1 MNILHANTDPNLLQR
16 FKEMLGGSDRADI
29 AVGFFFISGFE
40 AVAEDLAQLAKVR
53 ILVGRADRRVLEEV
67 ALGLQQAEALKAHL
81 ELDQTVRRSE
91 LQRAAGQ
98 VVQDIGKGVS
108 QLPQTEGSE
117 QAVARL
123 RDLVT
128 AGKVQVHAY
137 LKSPLHAKAYL
148 CWYPEGS
155 VDPGSAIVG
164 SSNFTLAG
172 FTGNTELNVRV
183 TGDAEMQALKDWF
196 ESLWSDSADITQD
209 FLAELNRSWPL
220 AETPPYHVYLKA
232 LYELY
237 GDEVTGALPAPPPPR
252 EPKLANFQLDAVRRA
267 LRMIDLHGG
276 CFIGDVVG
284 LGKSFI
290 GAEILRQLR
299 YTEKGDP
306 LIVCPAGL
314 VPMWERMNEL
324 FQLGAAVVSMSKIV
338 PKPSVQ
344 WDEEA
349 EEYLDEPTEGPGL
362 VLGEVYS
369 NRGPMLV
376 DEAHNF
382 RNLNRRYR
390 ALSEYLDAGDHKVVL
405 LSATPQNLGP
415 RDIYRQLRLFLDEVD
430 HGLNLEPLALEE
442 YFAAVQAWHQYRIEF
457 ENWQTAYELWQVTGK
472 KKEEP
477 PARPIEPKYPKAE
490 IEQVLTPVFIRRR
503 RRDIKELYGD
513 KAEVNGK
520 PVQFPIPKLENIPYL
535 LNRVYAKTGPLDD
548 LLRKLGQHKAARYRV
563 TEYIKPSA
571 RSKTQYRDLYRA
583 RNRIAALMSALL
595 GKRLESSVAAFRATL
610 ESLMASNRNFRNAL
624 QSGYVPIGQTA
635 TRLLAGDSFNPDEA
649 LQILQAEEKR
659 RAEANEPRSKL
670 VHPTEDFNIDDW
682 IEDLDRDHA
691 VLSGI
696 HQAILEIGPDDDD
709 KLYSLRKFIAGL
721 DKDEKIVIFSEA
733 ETTVEYL
740 FEQLNPAGKDLS
752 IARLSGSNRDQ
763 LESVLKRFAP
773 DANLKKGR
781 DGKKIERM
789 PGPEVRM
796 LIATDVVSEG
806 QNLQDCGRVLN
817 YDLHWNPVKLIQ
829 RFGRVD
835 RIGTDYAEIHLNN
848 MWPDTDID
856 NKLSLTDR
864 LLRRIQ
870 SFHDLIGLDNRLL
883 DRREKLN
890 TNAMYRIYVKGQL
903 PDDDDDSVDDVA
915 AHQVGVALLQQ
926 LQQEDPTLWETIT
939 NLPDGIR
946 AAKPAKQKVP
956 EVEDAEGQRYIQ
968 QVLEIEGAQMPM
980 MTPSQEQGIES
991 PFDDPRP
998 DESVVL
1004 LSAAGVVWSYAVDDR
1019 LIPRSITPSQL
1030 IAALECDPSTPGH
1043 KLPKKH
1049 NDRVMAGYRKFR
1061 QDAERRLGKSRRP
1074 GSDSRLRRYLSKYLN
1089 LAREEAKDNP
1099 DELQRISVL
1108 RQIFLYKLPEAVLP
1122 ELRDIRQLGLEGTG
1136 LIRRLEALRLRYR
1149 LNPPAED
1156 ETHETT
1162 METEVVRIVCS
1173 EGLV

>member
-16 FKEMLGGSDRADI
+16 FKEMLGGSARADI

-40 AVAEDLAQLAKVR
+40 TVAEDLSRLEKIR
-53 ILVGRADRRVLEEV
+53 ILVGRADRKVLEEV
-67 ALGLQQAEALKAHL
+67 ALGLQQAEALKAQL

-117 QAVARL
+117 QAVTRL

-183 TGDAEMQALKDWF
+183 TGDAEMQALKEWF

-324 FQLGAAVVSMSKIV
+324 FQLGAAVVSMSRIV
-338 PKPSVQ
+338 PKPSAQ

-349 EEYLDEPTEGPGL
+349 EVYLDEPVEGPGL
-362 VLGEVYS
+362 VLSEVYG
-369 NRGPMLV
+369 NRGPVLI

-390 ALSEYLDAGDHKVVL
+390 ALAEYLDAGDHKVIL

-415 RDIYRQLRLFLDEVD
+415 RDIYRQLRLFLDEMD

-442 YFAAVQAWHQYRIEF
+442 YFAAVQAWHQYKLEF
-457 ENWQTAYELWQVTGK
+457 ENWQTEYQLWQVKGK

-477 PARPIEPKYPKAE
+477 PARPVEPKYPKAE
-490 IEQVLTPVFIRRR
+490 IERVLTPVFIRRR
-503 RRDIKELYGD
+503 RRDIRELYGD

-520 PVQFPIPKLENIPYL
+520 PVKFPVPKLENIPYL

-548 LLRKLGQHKAARYRV
+548 LLSKLKQHKASRYRV
-563 TEYIKPSA
+563 TDYIKPSA
-571 RSKTQYRDLYRA
+571 RTKSQYRDLKVTVTSRA
-583 RNRIAALMSALL
+583 PWRPALCPSARQQPDSWQETVLTL
-595 GKRLESSVAAFRATL
+595 TRHLRYCRLK
-610 ESLMASNRNFRNAL
+610 RNA
-624 QSGYVPIGQTA
+624 VPRQMS
-635 TRLLAGDSFNPDEA
+635 R
-649 LQILQAEEKR
+649 
-659 RAEANEPRSKL
+659 
-670 VHPTEDFNIDDW
+670 
-682 IEDLDRDHA
+682 DRN
-691 VLSGI
+691 S
-696 HQAILEIGPDDDD
+696 
-709 KLYSLRKFIAGL
+709 
-721 DKDEKIVIFSEA
+721 
-733 ETTVEYL
+733 
-740 FEQLNPAGKDLS
+740 
-752 IARLSGSNRDQ
+752 
-763 LESVLKRFAP
+763 
-773 DANLKKGR
+773 
-781 DGKKIERM
+781 
-789 PGPEVRM
+789 
-796 LIATDVVSEG
+796 
-806 QNLQDCGRVLN
+806 
-817 YDLHWNPVKLIQ
+817 
-829 RFGRVD
+829 
-835 RIGTDYAEIHLNN
+835 
-848 MWPDTDID
+848 
-856 NKLSLTDR
+856 
-864 LLRRIQ
+864 
-870 SFHDLIGLDNRLL
+870 
-883 DRREKLN
+883 
-890 TNAMYRIYVKGQL
+890 
-903 PDDDDDSVDDVA
+903 
-915 AHQVGVALLQQ
+915 
-926 LQQEDPTLWETIT
+926 
-939 NLPDGIR
+939 
-946 AAKPAKQKVP
+946 
-956 EVEDAEGQRYIQ
+956 YI
-968 QVLEIEGAQMPM
+968 
-980 MTPSQEQGIES
+980 
-991 PFDDPRP
+991 
-998 DESVVL
+998 
-1004 LSAAGVVWSYAVDDR
+1004 
-1019 LIPRSITPSQL
+1019 
-1030 IAALECDPSTPGH
+1030 
-1043 KLPKKH
+1043 
-1049 NDRVMAGYRKFR
+1049 
-1061 QDAERRLGKSRRP
+1061 
-1074 GSDSRLRRYLSKYLN
+1074 
-1089 LAREEAKDNP
+1089 
-1099 DELQRISVL
+1099 LQRIS
-1108 RQIFLYKLPEAVLP
+1108 
-1122 ELRDIRQLGLEGTG
+1122 T
-1136 LIRRLEALRLRYR
+1136 
-1149 LNPPAED
+1149 
-1156 ETHETT
+1156 
-1162 METEVVRIVCS
+1162 
-1173 EGLV
+1173 

>member
-40 AVAEDLAQLAKVR
+40 AVAENFSRLDKIR
-53 ILVGRADRRVLEEV
+53 ILVGRADRKVLEEV
-67 ALGLQQAEALKAHL
+67 ALGLQQAEALKAQL

-98 VVQDIGKGVS
+98 VIQDIGKGVS

-117 QAVARL
+117 QAVAKL

-128 AGKVQVHAY
+128 VGKVQVHAY
-137 LKSPLHAKAYL
+137 LKGTLHAKAYL

-196 ESLWSDSADITQD
+196 DSLWCDSADITQD

-252 EPKLANFQLDAVRRA
+252 EPKLANFQIDAVSRA

-284 LGKSFI
+284 LGKSYI

-306 LIVCPAGL
+306 LIICPAGL
-314 VPMWERMNEL
+314 VSMWERMNEL
-324 FQLGAAVVSMSKIV
+324 FQLGAAVVSMSRIV
-338 PKPSVQ
+338 PKPSAQ

-349 EEYLDEPTEGPGL
+349 EEYLDEPIEGPGL
-362 VLGEVYS
+362 VLEEVYG
-369 NRGPMLV
+369 NRGPVLI

-415 RDIYRQLRLFLDEVD
+415 RDIYRQLRLFLDEID

-442 YFAAVQAWHQYRIEF
+442 YFVAVQAWYQYRIEF
-457 ENWQTAYELWQVTGK
+457 ENWQTAYQIWQVKGK
-472 KKEEP
+472 KNEDS
-477 PARPIEPKYPKAE
+477 PARPSEPKYPKAD
-490 IEQVLTPVFIRRR
+490 IERVLTPVFIRRR
-503 RRDIKELYGD
+503 RRDITELYGD
-513 KAEVNGK
+513 KAEINGK
-520 PVQFPIPKLENIPYL
+520 PVQFPTPKLENITYL
-535 LNRVYAKTGPLDD
+535 LNRVYAKTGSLED
-548 LLRKLGQHKAARYRV
+548 LLSKLRQHKATRYRV

-571 RSKTQYRDLYRA
+571 RGKTQYRDLYRA
-583 RNRIAALMSALL
+583 KNRIAALMGALMI
-595 GKRLESSVAAFRATL
+595 KRLESSVAAFRSTL
-610 ESLMASNRNFRNAL
+610 ESLISSNRNFKNAL
-624 QSGYVPIGQTA
+624 EAGYVPIGQTA
-635 TRLLAGDSFNPDEA
+635 TRLLAGDSFDPDEA
-649 LQILQAEEKR
+649 LEILQAEEKR
-659 RAEANEPRSKL
+659 RTEANEPRSKL
-670 VHPTEDFNIDDW
+670 VHPTDDFNIDAW
-682 IEDLDRDHA
+682 IRDLDADYS

-696 HQAILEIGPDDDD
+696 HQSMTGIEPEDDD
-709 KLYSLRKFIAGL
+709 KLHSLEKFIAGL

-740 FEQLNPAGKDLS
+740 FEQLNPGGKNQS

-763 LESVLKRFAP
+763 VASVLKRFAP
-773 DANLKKGR
+773 DANLKKSR
-781 DGKKIERM
+781 DGKTIERM
-789 PGPEVRM
+789 PGPKVRI
-796 LIATDVVSEG
+796 LVATDVVSEG

-817 YDLHWNPVKLIQ
+817 YDLHWNPVRLIQ

-835 RIGTDYAEIHLNN
+835 RIGTDYTEIHLNN

-856 NKLSLTDR
+856 NTLSITIR

-870 SFHDLIGLDNRLL
+870 SFHDLIGLDTRLL
-883 DRREKLN
+883 DTREKLN

-903 PDDDDDSVDDVA
+903 PDDDDALDDIA

-946 AAKPAKQKVP
+946 AAKPVEQKAP
-956 EVEDAEGQRYIQ
+956 KAEDAEGQRYTQ

-980 MTPSQEQGIES
+980 MTPMQEQGIES

-1004 LSAAGVVWSYAVDDR
+1004 LSAPGVVWSYAVDDR
-1019 LIPRSITPSQL
+1019 LMPRSITPSQL
-1030 IAALECDPSTPGH
+1030 ISALQCDPSTPGQ
-1043 KLPKKH
+1043 KLPEKH
-1049 NDRVMAGYRKFR
+1049 NDRVMAGYRQFR
-1061 QDAERRLGKSRRP
+1061 QDAEHRLGRSRRP
-1074 GSDSRLRRYLSKYLN
+1074 GSDSQIRRYLSKYLN
-1089 LAREEAKDNP
+1089 LAREEVKDNSE
-1099 DELQRISVL
+1099 ELQRIAAL
-1108 RQIFLYKLPEAVLP
+1108 RQIFLDKLPESVLP
-1122 ELRDIRQLGLEGTG
+1122 ELRDIRQLGLESTS
-1136 LIRRLEALRLRYR
+1136 LIRRLEALRLRHR
-1149 LNPPAED
+1149 LAPIAAD
-1156 ETHETT
+1156 EAGETT
-1162 METEVVRIVCS
+1162 METEIVRIVCS
-1173 EGLV
+1173 EGL

>member
-1 MNILHANTDPNLLQR
+1 MNILHANTDPTLIQR
-16 FKEMLGGSDRADI
+16 FKEMLGGSARADI

-40 AVAEDLAQLAKVR
+40 AVAEDLSQVDKVR
-53 ILVGRADRRVLEEV
+53 ILVGRADHRILEEV

-91 LQRAAGQ
+91 LQRATGQ
-98 VVQDIGKGVS
+98 VIQDLGKGVS

-117 QAVARL
+117 QAVTKL
-123 RDLVT
+123 HDLIT

-284 LGKSFI
+284 LGKSYI

-314 VPMWERMNEL
+314 VPMWGRMNEL

-338 PKPSVQ
+338 PKPSAQ

-349 EEYLDEPTEGPGL
+349 EEYLEEPIEGPGL
-362 VLGEVYS
+362 VLAEVYG
-369 NRGPMLV
+369 NRGPILI

-457 ENWQTAYELWQVTGK
+457 ENWQTAYELWQVKGK
-472 KKEEP
+472 KKEDP
-477 PARPIEPKYPKAE
+477 PARPLEPKYPKAE
-490 IEQVLTPVFIRRR
+490 IERVLTPVFIRRR
-503 RRDIKELYGD
+503 RRDIRELYGD

-520 PVQFPIPKLENIPYL
+520 PVHFPTPKLENIPYL
-535 LNRVYAKTGPLDD
+535 LNHVYAKTGPLDD
-548 LLRKLGQHKAARYRV
+548 LLRKLSQHKAARYRV

-571 RSKTQYRDLYRA
+571 RTKTQYRDLYRA
-583 RNRIAALMSALL
+583 RNRIAALMAALL
-595 GKRLESSVAAFRATL
+595 GKRLESSVAAFRSTL
-610 ESLMASNRNFRNAL
+610 ESLIASNRNFKNAL
-624 QSGYVPIGQTA
+624 EAGYVPIGQTA
-635 TRLLAGDSFNPDEA
+635 TRLLAGDSFDPDEA
-649 LQILQAEEKR
+649 LEILQAEEKR
-659 RAEANEPRSKL
+659 RTEANEPRSKL
-670 VHPTEDFNIDDW
+670 VHPTDDFNVDGW
-682 IEDLDRDHA
+682 IQDLEADYA
-691 VLSGI
+691 VLSEI
-696 HQAILEIGPDDDD
+696 HQSVAEIKPDDDD
-709 KLYSLRKFIAGL
+709 KLHSLRKFLAGL
-721 DKDEKIVIFSEA
+721 EKDEKIVIFSEA

-740 FEQLNPAGKDLS
+740 FEQLNPAGKDRS

-763 LESVLKRFAP
+763 VASILKRFAP
-773 DANLKKGR
+773 DSNLKKGR
-781 DGKKIERM
+781 DGKTIERM
-789 PGPEVRM
+789 PGPEVRI
-796 LIATDVVSEG
+796 LLATDVVSEG

-817 YDLHWNPVKLIQ
+817 YDLHWNPVRLIQ

-835 RIGTDYAEIHLNN
+835 RIGTDYAEINLNN

-856 NKLSLTDR
+856 NTLSLTDR
-864 LLRRIQ
+864 LLHRIQ

-883 DRREKLN
+883 DTREKLN
-890 TNAMYRIYVKGQL
+890 TNAMYRIYVKNQL
-903 PDDDDDSVDDVA
+903 PDDDNDSLDDVA
-915 AHQVGVALLQQ
+915 AHQVGVALLQK

-946 AAKPAKQKVP
+946 AAKPAKQKPP
-956 EVEDAEGQRYIQ
+956 EAEDAEGQRYTQ
-968 QVLEIEGAQMPM
+968 QVLEIEGAQIPM
-980 MTPSQEQGIES
+980 MTPAQEQGIES

-1004 LSAAGVVWSYAVDDR
+1004 LSATGVVWSYAIDDR

-1030 IAALECDPSTPGH
+1030 IAALECDPSTPGE
-1043 KLPKKH
+1043 KLPEKH
-1049 NDRVMAGYRKFR
+1049 NDRVMAGYYKFR
-1061 QDAERRLGKSRRP
+1061 QDAEHRLGRSRRP

-1089 LAREEAKDNP
+1089 LAREEARDNP
-1099 DELQRISVL
+1099 EELQRIAVL
-1108 RQIFLYKLPEAVLP
+1108 RQIFLDKLPESVLP
-1122 ELRDIRQLGLEGTG
+1122 ELRDIRELGLEGTS

-1149 LNPPAED
+1149 LAPIAED
-1156 ETHETT
+1156 EVGETT

-1173 EGLV
+1173 EGL